1 MHESLNI
8 SLDTFPAWPAGKIQ
22 LLNWLSRF
30 SSCCFLDNHRYGSD
44 KPNVE
49 ILAGAG
55 IVDSFTL
62 LSHSDAGLLQAFLD
76 KHKGKYIFGHLAY
89 DLKEALHELP
99 VTKPDSIGFVP
110 LFFFVPEVC
119 CLLQHDTLTIHSYHA
134 KWKTADVLAQIIEMP
149 KAGEKNQSAVTL
161 VPRMDRLAYL
171 EKIEQ
176 LRAHILRGD
185 CYEINYCQEFFA
197 DKVTVDPLTLYKK
210 LSEASPNPFSC
221 YYRNNH
227 SYLLCASPERY
238 ISRNGK
244 RLISQPIKGT
254 SARIKSDAAADE
266 AAKQALHASAKD
278 RSENVMV
285 VDLVRNDF
293 SRICKEGTVQVDE
306 LYGIYSYPQVHQM
319 ISTISGEQ
327 RDHVNFWEILQ
338 ATFPMGS
345 MTGAPKLRVMEL
357 IEKYELS
364 RRGLF
369 SGAVGYI
376 APNGDFDFNVVIRSI
391 FYNESNRYLSYQ
403 VGGGITWYSNPEEE
417 YEECMLKASAIKA
430 VLGGK

>member
-1 MHESLNI
+1 VHESLSF
-8 SLDTFPAWPAGKIQ
+8 SLDTFPAIPVGKLQ

-30 SSCCFLDNHRYGSD
+30 GSYCFLDNHHYVSAR
-44 KPNVE
+44 PNIEV
-49 ILAGAG
+49 LAGAG
-55 IVDSFTL
+55 VLDSFTL
-62 LSHSDAGLLQAFLD
+62 SHSGDAHLLQGFLD
-76 KHKGKYIFGHLAY
+76 KYRGKYIFGHLAY
-89 DLKEALHELP
+89 DLKEVLHELP
-99 VTKPDSIGFVP
+99 ITKPDSISFAP

-119 CLLQHDTLTIHSYHA
+119 CLMQHENITIHSYHTN
-134 KWKTADVLAQIIEMP
+134 WKPADVFRQITEMP
-149 KAGEKNQSAVTL
+149 FFAETVQPAVQL
-161 VPRMDRLAYL
+161 MPRMNRQSYL
-171 EKIEQ
+171 EIIEQ

-197 DKVTVDPLTLYKK
+197 DGVMVDPLTLYKK

-238 ISRNGK
+238 ISRKGNL
-244 RLISQPIKGT
+244 LISQPIKGT
-254 SARIKSDAAADE
+254 AARIKDDAVADD
-266 AAKQALHASAKD
+266 AAKQALFASEKD

-293 SRICKEGTVQVDE
+293 SRICKEGSVRVDE

-327 RDHVNFWEILQ
+327 RDGVNFWEILQ

-376 APNGDFDFNVVIRSI
+376 APNGDFDFNVVIRSL
-391 FYNESNRYLSYQ
+391 FYNEDNHHLSYQ
-403 VGGGITWYSNPEEE
+403 VGGGITWYSNPKDE
-417 YEECMLKASAIKA
+417 YDECMLKASAIKR
-430 VLGGK
+430 VLNSS

>member
-1 MHESLNI
+1 MHEFLSV
-8 SLDTFPAWPAGKIQ
+8 SLDTFPAFPAGKLQ

-30 SSCCFLDNHRYGSD
+30 GSYCFLDNNGYVSN

-49 ILAGAG
+49 VLAGAG
-55 IVDSFTL
+55 VLDSFTL
-62 LSHSDAGLLQAFLD
+62 SHSGEVHLLQTFLD
-76 KHKGKYIFGHLAY
+76 KHKGKYIFGHFAY
-89 DLKEALHELP
+89 DLKEVLHELP
-99 VTKPDSIGFVP
+99 GTKPDFIGFAP

-119 CLLQHDTLTIHSYHA
+119 FLLQHETLTIHCYHA
-134 KWKTADVLAQIIEMP
+134 NWKAADVLRQITEIPAIAETVQP
-149 KAGEKNQSAVTL
+149 AVQL
-161 VPRMDRLAYL
+161 MPRMNRENYI

-185 CYEINYCQEFFA
+185 CYEINFCQEFFA
-197 DKVTVDPLTLYKK
+197 DGVTVDPLTLYKK

-238 ISRNGK
+238 LSRKGN

-254 SARIKSDAAADE
+254 AARIKDDAGADE
-266 AAKQALHASAKD
+266 DAKKALFTSAKN

-293 SRICKEGTVQVDE
+293 SRICKEGSVQVDE

-319 ISTISGEQ
+319 ISTISGVQ
-327 RDHVNFWEILQ
+327 RDDVNFWEILQ

-364 RRGLF
+364 SRGLF

-391 FYNESNRYLSYQ
+391 FYNEDNRYLSYQ
-403 VGGGITWYSNPEEE
+403 VGGGITWYSNPEDE
-417 YEECMLKASAIKA
+417 YDECMLKASAIK
-430 VLGGK
+430 LILSGK

>member
-1 MHESLNI
+1 VHESLNI

-30 SSCCFLDNHRYGSD
+30 GSCCFLDNNSYAPG
-44 KPNVE
+44 KTNVE
-49 ILAGAG
+49 VLAGAG
-55 IVDSFTL
+55 VLDSFTL
-62 LSHSDAGLLQAFLD
+62 SNASDAGLLQAFLD

-99 VTKPDSIGFVP
+99 CPKPDTIGFAP

-119 CLLQHDTLTIHSYHA
+119 CLMQYDSLVIHCYHTG
-134 KWKTADVLAQIIEMP
+134 WKPANVLGQIIEMP
-149 KAGEKNQSAVTL
+149 PLKEKVQPVVHL
-161 VPRMDRLAYL
+161 VPRLDRSSYL
-171 EKIEQ
+171 EKIGQ
-176 LRAHILRGD
+176 LREHILRGD

-197 DKVTVDPLTLYKK
+197 KGVTVDPLTLYKR

-221 YYRNNH
+221 YYRINH

-238 ISRNGK
+238 ITRKGI
-244 RLISQPIKGT
+244 RLMSQPIKGT
-254 SARIKSDAAADE
+254 SARIKGDAGADDAA
-266 AAKQALHASAKD
+266 KKALYASTKD

-285 VDLVRNDF
+285 VDLVRNDL

-306 LYGIYSYPQVHQM
+306 LYGIYTYPQVHQM

-327 RDHVNFWEILQ
+327 KDGVSFWEILQ

-345 MTGAPKLRVMEL
+345 MTGAPKIRVMEL

-376 APNGDFDFNVVIRSI
+376 APNGDFDFNVVIRSL
-391 FYNESNRYLSYQ
+391 FYNEENRHLSYQ
-403 VGGGITWYSNPEEE
+403 VGGGITWYSNPEDE
-417 YEECMLKASAIKA
+417 YDECMLKASAIKSI
-430 VLGGK
+430 LSGK